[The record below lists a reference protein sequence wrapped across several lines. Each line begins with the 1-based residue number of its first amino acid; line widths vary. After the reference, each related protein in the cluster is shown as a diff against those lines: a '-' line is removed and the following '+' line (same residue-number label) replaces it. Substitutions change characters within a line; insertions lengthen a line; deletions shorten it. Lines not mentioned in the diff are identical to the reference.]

1 MNTQAPVPG
10 SATADAPPVPPALA
24 LLVMVWIWAVNF
36 PVAKLGLNSLTPL
49 AFNAL
54 RFPLGALVVFTALRS
69 RGAIPLPRR
78 GDRLRI
84 VGLGLLG
91 NLVYQQFFI
100 FGLDRTRAGTA
111 SILLA
116 GTPII
121 TAFLSSAVGHEKVGW
136 RSWVGACATVAGM
149 VFVVGGGPDDGST
162 SLAGELL
169 LISSSFAWAGYTVGS
184 RSFIQRYGAVPV
196 AAWTLCVGATAVFL
210 VGLPSVVRTDLS
222 SLTLGA
228 WLSVIYAGGIS
239 IGVAYL
245 IWYYGVRHLGNTRT
259 SVFSNLVPVFAL
271 LVAWL
276 WLGEVPLPF
285 QVLGASIII
294 GGVMLVQ
301 TQRGPR
307 ANQRTRNTA
316 ARGVPE

>member
-1 MNTQAPVPG
+1 
-10 SATADAPPVPPALA
+10 
-24 LLVMVWIWAVNF
+24 MVLIWAVNF
-36 PVAKLGLNSLTPL
+36 PVAKLGLNAIEPL

-54 RFPLGALVVFTALRS
+54 RFPLAALVVFAALRS
-69 RGAIPLPRR
+69 RGALPMPQPR
-78 GDRLRI
+78 DRLRI
-84 VGLGLLG
+84 IMLGLLG
-91 NLVYQQFFI
+91 NLIYQQFFI

-121 TAFLSSAVGHEKVGW
+121 TALLSAAVGHERVGW
-136 RSWVGACATVAGM
+136 RAWVGACATVGGM
-149 VFVVGGGPDDGST
+149 ALVVGGGVERGAGSLT
-162 SLAGELL
+162 GELL

-184 RSFIQRYGAVPV
+184 RSLIERYGTVPV
-196 AAWTLCVGATAVFL
+196 TAWTLSVGATSILL
-210 VGLPSVVRTDLS
+210 VGLPAVFRTDLGA
-222 SLTLGA
+222 LPPGA
-228 WLSVIYAGGIS
+228 WLAVLYSGALS

-259 SVFSNLVPVFAL
+259 SVYSNLVPVFAL

-301 TQRGPR
+301 TKRREGAP
-307 ANQRTRNTA
+307 AQRTRRTA
-316 ARGVPE
+316 MRGLPEKKNPP